1 MVTFFFERVPQPGHF
16 GIESSEKDCTFSNS
30 SPHCLHLYWYV
41 GITSL
46 RPQESNYQSIEAL
59 DPTHNLARDAL
70 GRLQTYYGEVSE
82 FLLGGM
88 LLVAAYFAGSFPTA
102 SIIGLLSGHDHS
114 KEGSG
119 NPGASNVYRTSGA
132 KFGLLAVVVDVLK
145 GFVPVAG
152 TLFLL
157 DRPWAAVVWAGA
169 TVGHVLPFARFRNG
183 GKGVATG
190 GGGSLPLF
198 PLVGLVLIVTF
209 AVIVKVTKRASVG
222 SLAITTG
229 LFLGVLVTYQHWVE
243 VVAAGVVAAVII
255 IRHRANISRLIAGDE
270 LKVG

>member
-1 MVTFFFERVPQPGHF
+1 MP
-16 GIESSEKDCTFSNS
+16 
-30 SPHCLHLYWYV
+30 
-41 GITSL
+41 
-46 RPQESNYQSIEAL
+46 
-59 DPTHNLARDAL
+59 
-70 GRLQTYYGEVSE
+70 TYYGDVSE
-82 FLLGGM
+82 ILLGGI

-102 SIIGLLSGHDHS
+102 SIIGMLSGHDHS

-145 GFVPVAG
+145 GLIPVAA
-152 TLFLL
+152 TLLIL
-157 DRPWAAVVWAGA
+157 DRPWAAIVWAGA

-198 PLVGLVLIVTF
+198 PVLGIALVLGFV
-209 AVIVKVTKRASVG
+209 VIVKLTKRASVG
-222 SLAITTG
+222 SLAITVG
-229 LFLGVLVTYQHWVE
+229 LFLGVLATNESWVE
-243 VVAAGVVAAVII
+243 VAAAAVVSAVII
-255 IRHRANISRLIAGDE
+255 YRHRSNISRLISGEE